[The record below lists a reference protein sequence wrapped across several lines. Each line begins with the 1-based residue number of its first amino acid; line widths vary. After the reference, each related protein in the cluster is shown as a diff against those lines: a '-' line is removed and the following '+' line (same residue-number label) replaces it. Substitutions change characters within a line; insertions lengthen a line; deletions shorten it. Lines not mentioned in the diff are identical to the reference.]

1 MKIVKII
8 AEWDNG
14 KRYSI
19 EEPEVTE
26 FLKAGGNK
34 RIYMYLLLAFALNL
48 AGGFSWR
55 KQEDK

>member
-1 MKIVKII
+1 MKITKII
-8 AEWDNG
+8 TEWDNG

-26 FLKAGGNK
+26 LLKAGGNE

-48 AGGFSWR
+48 AGGFSW
-55 KQEDK
+55 KEV